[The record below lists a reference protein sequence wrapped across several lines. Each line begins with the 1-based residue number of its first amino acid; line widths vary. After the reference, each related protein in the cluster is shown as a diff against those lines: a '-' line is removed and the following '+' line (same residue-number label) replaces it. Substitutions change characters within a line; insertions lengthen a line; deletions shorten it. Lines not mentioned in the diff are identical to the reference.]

1 MSNTH
6 IGRVK
11 SFIKEIPEKLNP
23 YFGNENIEK
32 FMSRLL
38 PLNNKYSKLL
48 EIIPIYDTIITKNKL
63 IEPLLKQ
70 KTILYIFKYVYAKVI
85 ENYIDLAIEFSE
97 ELEMEQVNTF
107 KNDIGMFLFIII
119 NREIENIKT
128 IDVSYDYIM
137 KKVKSQMEKEK
148 QEITDELFKAN
159 KNKEIA
165 EVERFKKKFK
175 NDGRWAIGAKKELT
189 QYGKDSYDAQTL
201 AIDDM
206 NIYLNAEMNEN
217 NDMSML
223 GEDYSDG
230 VDVHGMMEE

>member
-1 MSNTH
+1 MNSIINT
-6 IGRVK
+6 
-11 SFIKEIPEKLNP
+11 FKLS
-23 YFGNENIEK
+23 G
-32 FMSRLL
+32 
-38 PLNNKYSKLL
+38 LN
-48 EIIPIYDTIITKNKL
+48 
-63 IEPLLKQ
+63 LLKQ
-70 KTILYIFKYVYAKVI
+70 KTILYIFKYVYLKII
-85 ENYIDLAIEFSE
+85 ENYIDLSIEFSE

-119 NREIENIKT
+119 NREMENIKT
-128 IDVSYDYIM
+128 IDVSYEYIM

-148 QEITDELFKAN
+148 QEITDELYNAN
-159 KNKEIA
+159 KNKELA

-189 QYGKDSYDAQTL
+189 QYGKESYDAQTL

-230 VDVHGMMEE
+230 VDVHGMMED